1 MDVEMDDEKSS
12 SSKLAEDSSL
22 KDLLKLINEHKL
34 LSLLV
39 KTIVKDDENSFQ
51 ETDRIEHVY
60 NSVKLIRHEALKV
73 YLELV
78 ETFHLTKSSST
89 SLDPSLVDHL
99 VAFMNLIVSKSA
111 QDLEMLFGDG
121 NDAKKDECVLKLV
134 ELVYD
139 LFVYFNDSAEFS
151 FSLEQQ
157 TQMVDFIKQ
166 ALLKYRLAIAELSF
180 RLARILG
187 LIAIRVRNT
196 NLQLGAPLVKVS
208 HLTKNIS
215 FELKNNLNK

>member
-12 SSKLAEDSSL
+12 SSKLADDSSL

-157 TQMVDFIKQ
+157 TQMVDLIKQ

-196 NLQLGAPLVKVS
+196 NLQLGAPLIKVYFM
-208 HLTKNIS
+208 LLKIS
-215 FELKNNLNK
+215 LVF

>member
-1 MDVEMDDEKSS
+1 MDDEKSS
-12 SSKLAEDSSL
+12 SSKLADDSSL

-111 QDLEMLFGDG
+111 QDLEMLFG
-121 NDAKKDECVLKLV
+121 NDEKKDECVLKLV

-139 LFVYFNDSAEFS
+139 LFVYFNDSSEFS

-157 TQMVDFIKQ
+157 TQMVDLIKQ

-196 NLQLGAPLVKVS
+196 NLQLGAPLIKVF
-208 HLTKNIS
+208 HVT
-215 FELKNNLNK
+215 